1 MAWIRRREGWRSAA
15 LALGYWAALLL
26 AFAASSETWYLPAGL
41 RFTALW
47 LSPMRRWPWLFAA
60 DVAALAALNL
70 GGQRFDA
77 WGAFALATLVPWW
90 SHALAIRLLRKGD
103 IYAAPESPGRMAS
116 TLAAMAFAA
125 ALNAGAQS
133 SAAVLE
139 GLVPALQWG
148 DAFAQH
154 WIGND
159 IGILV
164 LAPLAFQ
171 FLPPRTPGETR
182 GRMLLELFLTLLPA
196 FGLLLASQAW
206 DARIADYASVVGLAP
221 MLWMAFRHG
230 WRGAAWALASIS
242 LSLHLA
248 RYWIDLPAASEVLQ
262 LFVALVGS
270 IALILGAAIGALRRV
285 NAALIERNRQEKD
298 VNARLAAQTAELRD
312 LSQRLVRAREDE
324 QRRLA
329 HELHDELGQSVTALG
344 ARLGLFARTSDD
356 PALLEAVQA
365 QRELIQGIQASLRE
379 VLQGLRPALLDRFG
393 LEAALREGPIQS
405 LLSVASVQYELRLL
419 GPVERLGPDAAS
431 AIYRI
436 CQEAATNCVRHANA
450 KRFQAQI
457 DVATAWGGSLEVHLR
472 IEDDGNGF
480 NPDAQ
485 DETRG
490 GLRGIRDRVL
500 ALAGEHRCESGL
512 LGTRHT
518 VWFVDRQPR
527 PDQVEERVPLRSS

>member
-1 MAWIRRREGWRSAA
+1 M
-15 LALGYWAALLL
+15 L
-26 AFAASSETWYLPAGL
+26 AFAVSNDAWYLPAGL

-47 LSPMRRWPWLFAA
+47 LSPMRRWPWLFVA
-60 DVAALAALNL
+60 DFAALVTLAIMDEQAEH
-70 GGQRFDA
+70 
-77 WGAFALATLVPWW
+77 WGALALSTVVPWW
-90 SHALAIRLLRKGD
+90 THAFAIRVLRSGD
-103 IYAAPESPGRMAS
+103 IYAAPETPGRMAS
-116 TLAAMAFAA
+116 ALAAMTFAA
-125 ALNAGAQS
+125 LLNAGAQG

-139 GLVPALQWG
+139 GSTPALQWG
-148 DAFAQH
+148 EVAFHH
-154 WIGND
+154 WIGNL

-171 FLPPRTPGETR
+171 FLPLRAPGVAR
-182 GRMLLELFLTLLPA
+182 GGMLLELSLSLLPA
-196 FGLLLASQAW
+196 VGLLLASRAW
-206 DARIADYASVVGLAP
+206 NTHAADYASVVGLAP
-221 MLWMAFRHG
+221 LFWMAFRHG
-230 WRGAAWALASIS
+230 WRGAAWALTAIS
-242 LSLHLA
+242 ACVQLA
-248 RYWIDLPAASEVLQ
+248 RLWIDLPAAVEAMQ

-270 IALILGAAIGALRRV
+270 IALTLGAAIGALRRV

-298 VNARLAAQTAELRD
+298 VNARLAAQAAELRD

-344 ARLGLFARTSDD
+344 ARLSLFARTHDD
-356 PALLEAVQA
+356 PALVEAVRA
-365 QRELIQGIQASLRE
+365 QRELIQGIQATLRE

-405 LLSVASVQYELRLL
+405 LCSVAGLRYELRLL
-419 GPVERLGPDAAS
+419 GPLARLGSDASS

-450 KRFQAQI
+450 TRFEI
-457 DVATAWGGSLEVHLR
+457 KVDVAEAWGGSLEVHLR

-480 NPDAQ
+480 DPQRQ
-485 DETRG
+485 DQTRG

-500 ALAGEHRCESGL
+500 ALSGEHRCETGL
-512 LGTRHT
+512 LGTRHS

-527 PDQVEERVPLRSS
+527 AEIQRETAL